1 MFNAPSFH
9 DLFLGGFMCDTAADG
24 VGLSNSVPK
33 EERLAR
39 AGLRSADLAEL
50 MPFARALADAREN
63 RDSHIGFVGYNK
75 TAAGNKVLIA
85 VDREYDLAVPN
96 AVAEALREK
105 GAHVDILIADMGN
118 PDREFDYLDEV
129 EVIMRREP
137 WDSNPRRWEGMPYIE
152 EFALRRGY
160 DLLIHGKGGPIPKTD
175 FRYEQIPWLRSE
187 HFLQRSTTYPLDL
200 HLLINKKT
208 WDPIWEYGR
217 GGRARLTDAE
227 GTDIAWTYWDEYY
240 DGTRYGFSATPR
252 NGHLFGHPVPPIIA
266 KEDAAGVVAGTTS
279 HFSRAFPQVKVEL
292 EGGQVVKVTGGAA
305 YGDAWRALLEESR
318 RTQYPCF
325 PRPGLFYLWEVAIGT
340 NPKIKR
346 PSHIERHSSG
356 GFEWERR
363 RSGVIHMGFGTLWR
377 SAEEKWAGEHG
388 ILYGHLHIHL
398 LFPTF
403 TITTKSGK
411 DHTIIRNGRLTAL
424 DDPEV
429 RTLAKKYGDPDE
441 LLREDWIAQIPGIT
455 APGSYDDY
463 ARNPGQWIYK

>member
-1 MFNAPSFH
+1 
-9 DLFLGGFMCDTAADG
+9 MCDSADDG
-24 VGLSNSVPK
+24 VGISSSGS
-33 EERLAR
+33 EGERLKR
-39 AGLRSADLAEL
+39 LGLRSADIADLLPIARELANW
-50 MPFARALADAREN
+50 REN

-75 TAAGNKVLIA
+75 TGPGNKVLIA
-85 VDREYDLAVPN
+85 VDREYDLAVPHGI
-96 AVAEALREK
+96 AEALREK
-105 GAHVDILIADMGN
+105 GAHVDILIADMGE
-118 PDREFDYLDEV
+118 PDREFDFLDEV
-129 EVIMRREP
+129 RVIMRREP
-137 WDSNPRRWEGMPYIE
+137 WDKNPRRWEGMPYIE
-152 EFALRRGY
+152 DFAARRSY

-175 FRYEQIPWLRSE
+175 HRYEQIPWLRTE

-208 WDPIWEYGR
+208 WDPVWQYGR
-217 GGRARLTDAE
+217 GGRARLADAE
-227 GTDIAWTYWDEYY
+227 GTDITWTYWDEYY

-252 NGHLFGHPVPPIIA
+252 NGHLFAHPVPPIID

-292 EGGQVVKVTGGAA
+292 EGGQIVKIAGGAA
-305 YGDAWRALLEESR
+305 YGDAWRDLLEESK

-340 NPKIKR
+340 NPKILR
-346 PSHIERHSSG
+346 PTHIERHSSG

-377 SAEEKWAGEHG
+377 SAEEKWAGERG

-403 TITTKSGK
+403 TITTKGGK
-411 DHTIIRNGRLTAL
+411 EHTIIRDGRLTAL

-429 RTLAKKYGDPDE
+429 RALAAKYGDPDDM
-441 LLREDWIAQIPGIT
+441 LREDWIPQIPGIT
-455 APGSYDDY
+455 CPGSYEEY
-463 ARNPGQWIYK
+463 AQNPGAWIYNQQS

>member
-1 MFNAPSFH
+1 
-9 DLFLGGFMCDTAADG
+9 MCETAEDG
-24 VGLSNSVPK
+24 IGISNSVPAREQLK
-33 EERLAR
+33 RL
-39 AGLRSADLAEL
+39 GLRSADLSEL
-50 MPFARALADAREN
+50 MPFARDLANAREY

-75 TAAGNKVLIA
+75 TVPGNKVLIA

-105 GAHVDILIADMGN
+105 GAHVDVLVADMGD
-118 PDREFDYLDEV
+118 PDREFDHLDEV
-129 EVIMRREP
+129 RVIMRREP
-137 WDSNPRRWEGMPYIE
+137 WEHNPRRWEGMPHIE
-152 EFALRRGY
+152 DFALRGGY
-160 DLLIHGKGGPIPKTD
+160 ELLIHGKGGPIPQTD
-175 FRYEQIPWLRSE
+175 FRYEQIPWLRTE

-200 HLLINKKT
+200 HLLINRKT

-227 GTDIAWTYWDEYY
+227 GTDISWTYWEEYY
-240 DGTRYGFSATPR
+240 DGTRYGFSSTPR

-279 HFSRAFPQVKVEL
+279 HFSRAFPQVRVEL
-292 EGGQVVKVTGGAA
+292 AGGQIVNIIGGAA
-305 YGDAWRALLEESR
+305 YGDVWRDLLEESQQ
-318 RTQYPCF
+318 TQYPCF

-340 NPKIKR
+340 NPKIFR

-377 SAEEKWAGEHG
+377 SAEEKWAGERG

-398 LFPTF
+398 LFPTL
-403 TITTKSGK
+403 TVTTKSGK
-411 DHTIIRNGRLTAL
+411 DYTIIRNGRLTAL

-429 RTLAKKYGDPDE
+429 RKLAEKHGDPNE
-441 LLREDWIAQIPGIT
+441 LLREDWIPQIPGIT
-455 APGSYDDY
+455 SAGSYDEY
-463 ARNPGQWIYK
+463 AKNPGAWIYNQKS